1 MRLNFLFAV
10 KLHNITKEK
19 EIEDKAEIFQRHR
32 CVKEVEIV
40 VCKVG
45 THLVLR

>member
-10 KLHNITKEK
+10 KLHNIAKEK
-19 EIEDKAEIFQRHR
+19 EIEGRSEIFQRQR
-32 CVKEVEIV
+32 YVKAIKMV

-45 THLVLR
+45 TC